1 MRPQYGIARKGIGT
15 KPVMCLMDCPF
26 HALHSLREGLAK
38 LGLVLSV
45 SGARN
50 GLR

>member
-1 MRPQYGIARKGIGT
+1 MRQQYRIPPKGMGT
-15 KPVMCLMDCPF
+15 KPVMCLMDSLF

-38 LGLVLSV
+38 CGLVLSV
-45 SGARN
+45 SEARN